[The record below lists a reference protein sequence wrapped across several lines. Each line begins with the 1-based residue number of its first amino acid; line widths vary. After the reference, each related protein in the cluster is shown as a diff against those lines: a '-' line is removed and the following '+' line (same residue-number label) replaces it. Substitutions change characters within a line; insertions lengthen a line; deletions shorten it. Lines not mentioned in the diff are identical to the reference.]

1 MGLVHRGSQVF
12 GSGMAAW
19 LSKAVLWMVV
29 GLLSVLFA
37 PEQTVNAAHGHAIT
51 PYNCGV
57 AFGMAIALAV
67 CDGILMLVIGG
78 ILVAI
83 ARRRMTWRGALLA
96 GAIMGGIMGWLA
108 TAVEGTGPWGL
119 TVAGLVLVIE
129 LAGAAVGVGVWRRMQ
144 PPATDAAKVF

>member
-1 MGLVHRGSQVF
+1 MRWGQVF
-12 GSGMAAW
+12 GSGFSAW
-19 LSKAVLWMVV
+19 LSKAVLWFVV

-37 PEQTVNAAHGHAIT
+37 PGQTLSVARGHAIT
-51 PYNCGV
+51 PYNSGV
-57 AFGMAIALAV
+57 AFGMAIALAI

-83 ARRRMTWRGALLA
+83 ARRRMTWRGALVA
-96 GAIMGGIMGWLA
+96 GAIMSGIMSPLA
-108 TAVEGTGPWGL
+108 TSMEGGGPWGL

-129 LAGAAVGVGVWRRMQ
+129 LAGAAVGVVVWRRMQ